1 MRLRALPLVAFATLS
16 ALTATPASAAPT
28 TYTVDAV
35 HSYVLFR
42 VKHMDVANAYGR
54 FNKFSG
60 SITLDE
66 ANPASCGVRMEIDVA
81 SIDTGNTSRD
91 DHLRNADFF
100 NAAQFP
106 KMTFVSTAIK
116 KTGDEYEVTGN
127 LTLHGVT
134 KSVVAKMT
142 KTGQGKSRDGKP
154 LVGFEGTLDV
164 KRSDFGVGKPPPGLA
179 DEVRLTISV
188 EAVAQ

>member
-1 MRLRALPLVAFATLS
+1 
-16 ALTATPASAAPT
+16 
-28 TYTVDAV
+28 
-35 HSYVLFR
+35 
-42 VKHMDVANAYGR
+42 MDVANAYGR

-60 SITLDE
+60 TITLDD

-81 SIDTGNTSRD
+81 SVDTGNASRD

-106 KMTFVSTAIK
+106 KMTFVSTAVK
-116 KTGDEYEVTGN
+116 KTGDEYQVTGD
-127 LTLHGVT
+127 LSLHGVT

-179 DEVRLTISV
+179 DDVRLTISV